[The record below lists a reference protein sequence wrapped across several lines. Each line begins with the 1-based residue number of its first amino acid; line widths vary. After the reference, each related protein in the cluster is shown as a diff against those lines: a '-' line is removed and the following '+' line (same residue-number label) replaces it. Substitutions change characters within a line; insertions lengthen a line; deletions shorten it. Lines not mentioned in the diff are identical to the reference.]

1 MNDFWTFVKLNREM
15 VVEEIFN
22 ELFGVCKVLF
32 VIALVFLVSFLIIN
46 LPLVWFAVAI
56 ISLISGFFIT
66 IRIKT
71 LYNNYK
77 IYKEENSSIPR
88 NTLK

>member
-22 ELFGVCKVLF
+22 VLFGVCKVLF